1 MKRIFIPTL
10 FLCLLSLSDAKG
22 QDTLVD
28 KQPQNRAALL
38 EEFTGVNCGYC
49 PAGHVLTNQLMA
61 EHEGRLFVFNLHAPN
76 SNLVTPPSGTADM
89 RTEYGDAL
97 ATNAGVNTLPLG
109 TVNRHSFNGSLS
121 LGREQ
126 WASAIGQ
133 VLEMPAYLNVG
144 ARATLDWAS
153 RELSVEVQLYYTG
166 EAAVEENHIH
176 VALVQNNIQGYQKNG
191 YQNPEQSLGG
201 SLYLHQHIFRDFLTG
216 QWGDAVPAGEAGT
229 FLSRTYSKILPGQIR
244 NVDLD
249 LTELQVIVFVSE
261 DRNEIINACE
271 ALIQH
276 ENGPGHVFGL
286 SKGTQP
292 QDVFTCD
299 NSIRVAFEF
308 ENRNPEGTA
317 SAVESVEFLCKSRN
331 REHTFTWQPDSAFGF
346 RQTARVVSDEFPLYL
361 NGVPDTVEVTV
372 AAVNGDAYDFEAQKP
387 LRIPAIKYFGYT
399 SADSVVVDFRQD
411 AYGSESSWVFQTEEG
426 ETMAEGGPYKD
437 IAISQAPKQHLHAV
451 PVSLGCYRLIARD
464 SRGDGI
470 NNGFGEGSFAIS
482 DPDGNILVE
491 HDGIFTDSAV
501 VMLRRSDVGNE
512 RADRSGLRL
521 QIVPNPSAG
530 PCRLEV
536 EGWEG
541 TDIRLEIFNA
551 QGKLVAV
558 KQESTGSGTLSI
570 PLPAEE
576 LQAGTYLVKLSG
588 PRQNGVAKWVVIN
601 RN

>member
-10 FLCLLSLSDAKG
+10 FLCLLSLPDAKG

-49 PAGHVLTNQLMA
+49 PAGHVLTNQLLE
-61 EHEGRLFVFNLHAPN
+61 EHGGRLFVFNLHAPN
-76 SNLVTPPSGTADM
+76 SDLVIPPNGTADM

-97 ATNAGVNTLPLG
+97 ASNAGVNTLPLG

-144 ARATLDWAS
+144 ARATLDWES

-166 EAAVEENHIH
+166 EASVEENHIH

-229 FLSRTYSKILPGQIR
+229 FLSRTYSKTLPGQIR

-299 NSIRVAFEF
+299 NSVRVAFEF

-317 SAVESVEFLCKSRN
+317 SAVESVEFLYKSRN

-346 RQTARVVSDEFPLYL
+346 RQTAKVVSDEFPLYL

-372 AAVNGDAYDFEAQKP
+372 AEAVDYMTGVDAAHLQVNGLAPRALY
-387 LRIPAIKYFGYT
+387 
-399 SADSVVVDFRQD
+399 V
-411 AYGSESSWVFQTEEG
+411 
-426 ETMAEGGPYKD
+426 GGPSHIVGAMGRVID
-437 IAISQAPKQHLHAV
+437 IELAIVLYEVGGITRAGHTAD
-451 PVSLGCYRLIARD
+451 RLPRQKVARMPD
-464 SRGDGI
+464 EESRGITERRMGHVI
-470 NNGFGEGSFAIS
+470 IRSIANN
-482 DPDGNILVE
+482 
-491 HDGIFTDSAV
+491 
-501 VMLRRSDVGNE
+501 RRVG
-512 RADRSGLRL
+512 
-521 QIVPNPSAG
+521 
-530 PCRLEV
+530 
-536 EGWEG
+536 
-541 TDIRLEIFNA
+541 
-551 QGKLVAV
+551 KVA
-558 KQESTGSGTLSI
+558 
-570 PLPAEE
+570 
-576 LQAGTYLVKLSG
+576 
-588 PRQNGVAKWVVIN
+588 RQNNTRKA
-601 RN
+601 

>member
-1 MKRIFIPTL
+1 MRIVKLLLYGVFPC
-10 FLCLLSLSDAKG
+10 FLWSCEKEGSDQQYVEVPEGFALSA
-22 QDTLVD
+22 
-28 KQPQNRAALL
+28 
-38 EEFTGVNCGYC
+38 
-49 PAGHVLTNQLMA
+49 
-61 EHEGRLFVFNLHAPN
+61 
-76 SNLVTPPSGTADM
+76 GTA
-89 RTEYGDAL
+89 
-97 ATNAGVNTLPLG
+97 TN
-109 TVNRHSFNGSLS
+109 
-121 LGREQ
+121 
-126 WASAIGQ
+126 
-133 VLEMPAYLNVG
+133 
-144 ARATLDWAS
+144 
-153 RELSVEVQLYYTG
+153 
-166 EAAVEENHIH
+166 
-176 VALVQNNIQGYQKNG
+176 
-191 YQNPEQSLGG
+191 
-201 SLYLHQHIFRDFLTG
+201 FLT
-216 QWGDAVPAGEAGT
+216 
-229 FLSRTYSKILPGQIR
+229 SSK
-244 NVDLD
+244 
-249 LTELQVIVFVSE
+249 
-261 DRNEIINACE
+261 
-271 ALIQH
+271 
-276 ENGPGHVFGL
+276 
-286 SKGTQP
+286 
-292 QDVFTCD
+292 
-299 NSIRVAFEF
+299 
-308 ENRNPEGTA
+308 
-317 SAVESVEFLCKSRN
+317 
-331 REHTFTWQPDSAFGF
+331 
-346 RQTARVVSDEFPLYL
+346 
-361 NGVPDTVEVTV
+361 
-372 AAVNGDAYDFEAQKP
+372 AYDFEAQKP

-426 ETMAEGGPYKD
+426 ETVAEGGPYKD

-491 HDGIFTDSAV
+491 HDGVFTDSAV

>member
-1 MKRIFIPTL
+1 MEKEYFCRRLPEQPPKGLISWAKRN
-10 FLCLLSLSDAKG
+10 LSGDLG
-22 QDTLVD
+22 GGYTVF
-28 KQPQNRAALL
+28 RAERIRLAPDLQEL
-38 EEFTGVNCGYC
+38 MD
-49 PAGHVLTNQLMA
+49 NQI
-61 EHEGRLFVFNLHAPN
+61 EGRSVWAAYCTCTACGESYHTRKVPGLNAFYISQGDDGETYPTRMDMELEDYWDIEVAPNDQINCPMCGCNTTVIHARNLRGGRTKQVQVATLHAID
-76 SNLVTPPSGTADM
+76 G
-89 RTEYGDAL
+89 Y
-97 ATNAGVNTLPLG
+97 
-109 TVNRHSFNGSLS
+109 
-121 LGREQ
+121 
-126 WASAIGQ
+126 
-133 VLEMPAYLNVG
+133 
-144 ARATLDWAS
+144 
-153 RELSVEVQLYYTG
+153 
-166 EAAVEENHIH
+166 AV
-176 VALVQNNIQGYQKNG
+176 VVYWLVQNNIQGYQKNG

-229 FLSRTYSKILPGQIR
+229 FLSRTYSKTLPGQIR

-299 NSIRVAFEF
+299 NSVRVAFEF

-317 SAVESVEFLCKSRN
+317 SAVESVEFLYKSRN

-346 RQTARVVSDEFPLYL
+346 RQTAKVVSDEFPLYL

-372 AAVNGDAYDFEAQKP
+372 AAVNGEAYDFEAQKP

-426 ETMAEGGPYKD
+426 ETVAEGGPYKD

-491 HDGIFTDSAV
+491 HDGVFTDSAV